1 MTIYNLGS
9 IILYSSHGP
18 VAQLGAHYIRIVGV
32 GSSNLLGSTKKT
44 GSPFG
49 GPVFLSG
56 EEIRTI
62 QCSSPGDCCLPPAG
76 RRQLQSVSNLLGSTS
91 NTDIPSRER
100 CFLSGEEIRTVQC
113 SSPGDCCLPPA
124 GRRQLQSVPNLLGS
138 APNIG
143 IPSGEMLPPDKNG
156 GGKICFTGCLPL

>member
-1 MTIYNLGS
+1 MTICNFGS

-76 RRQLQSVSNLLGSTS
+76 RRQLQSVPNLLGSTR
-91 NTDIPSRER
+91 NTGIPPGDLFFYRER
-100 CFLSGEEIRTVQC
+100 RFEPYNAAVRGTAACRRLDGGSSKVYRISSG
-113 SSPGDCCLPPA
+113 PPETPA
-124 GRRQLQSVPNLLGS
+124 SHRGN
-138 APNIG
+138 AA
-143 IPSGEMLPPDKNG
+143 
-156 GGKICFTGCLPL
+156 T